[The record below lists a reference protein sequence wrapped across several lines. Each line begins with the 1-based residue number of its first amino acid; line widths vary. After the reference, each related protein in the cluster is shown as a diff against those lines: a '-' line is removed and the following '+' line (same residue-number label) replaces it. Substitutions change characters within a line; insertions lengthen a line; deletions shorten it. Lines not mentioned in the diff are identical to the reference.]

1 MENNQVHEAF
11 NLLYKIARKLPVT
24 GDDGDIRD
32 KAARLLHFAIVK
44 HYPAEQEPGTDN
56 GDTNPNLKAV
66 SDA

>member
-32 KAARLLHFAIVK
+32 NAARLLHFAIAK
-44 HYPAEQEPGTDN
+44 HYPAEQEPSTDN
-56 GDTNPNLKAV
+56 GDPNPNLKAV
-66 SDA
+66 DNA

>member
-44 HYPAEQEPGTDN
+44 HYPAEQEPSDPGEKEND
-56 GDTNPNLKAV
+56 GDGEGA
-66 SDA
+66 